1 MERGVYFDA
10 WFPRQHCYHPSLPP
24 RRLRMIDDL
33 VDYGATMLVWSALGG
48 GSISLPYLEQE
59 AFGALDARSRFYG
72 FVNDSEFIAACR
84 EKGIKVFGIVFEV
97 QGWEFPVELN
107 DDEDEVLAI
116 NELRGSGR
124 RGWMGLREF
133 SQDRYPKLWKPL
145 EHYFPGG
152 LTNSDGEPVR
162 DLLEECC
169 SRDIHG
175 APCHAHWVECPD
187 REHFCYAMDRNN
199 PVWREYLKAV
209 IRIQIDAGVDG
220 VQLDE
225 AELPITSMQYGG
237 CFCKDCMKGFRA
249 YLQDHADRLPDS
261 ISIGQLGD
269 FHYGRWLLD
278 QGYDFKD
285 DQSEAP
291 LFLEYLRFQRIQ
303 ITKYFTELADYARAY
318 AREQGREVQ
327 VAGNFFNVQDVYL
340 SLEPQVDVVITEM
353 RNTTYRQPEWYRY
366 AAGFGGSKPVVV
378 VENPYG
384 GVVPDLVRDLKV
396 GRGYD
401 LFRMSLFEAAA
412 LGVNMTIPYGAWM
425 GSVIEDSYWPP
436 HELCAEAQ
444 QWLVG
449 HEHLFSRQS
458 AARTAVVFSSESNFE
473 LETRDRALA
482 NNTLNLTSDDEIP
495 FWTACGV
502 LARGLQPY
510 DVVFFHDGELRAD
523 EVTGDDLSRYST
535 VVLPHCHRLTQ
546 QQAEALMDYLDGG
559 GRLARIGPLGSNL
572 DDDVRNSLESHAR
585 SSEVGESATVAR
597 IVATSQ
603 VRVDTLVDAAVH
615 LQRTE
620 GGVALH
626 LIRYEYDRSEDAI
639 PPLEEL
645 SLDVELDEQFELDG
659 VFGAPKPASGRLE
672 RDGRIHRLVL
682 HDVPLYSIVALR
694 RNGGNGA
701 EGERS

>member
-1 MERGVYFDA
+1 
-10 WFPRQHCYHPSLPP
+10 
-24 RRLRMIDDL
+24 
-33 VDYGATMLVWSALGG
+33 
-48 GSISLPYLEQE
+48 
-59 AFGALDARSRFYG
+59 
-72 FVNDSEFIAACR
+72 
-84 EKGIKVFGIVFEV
+84 
-97 QGWEFPVELN
+97 
-107 DDEDEVLAI
+107 
-116 NELRGSGR
+116 
-124 RGWMGLREF
+124 
-133 SQDRYPKLWKPL
+133 
-145 EHYFPGG
+145 
-152 LTNSDGEPVR
+152 
-162 DLLEECC
+162 
-169 SRDIHG
+169 
-175 APCHAHWVECPD
+175 
-187 REHFCYAMDRNN
+187 MDRNN

-249 YLQDHADRLPDS
+249 YLQAHPERLPES
-261 ISIGQLGD
+261 ISVDQLGD
-269 FHYGRWLLD
+269 FHYGSWLLD
-278 QGYDFKD
+278 RGYDFKD

-291 LFLEYLRFQRIQ
+291 LFLEYLRFQRGQ
-303 ITKYFTELADYARAY
+303 ITTYFAELAEYARSY
-318 AREQGREVQ
+318 AHDQGREVQ

-340 SLEPQVDVVITEM
+340 PLEPQVDVVITEM
-353 RNTTYRQPEWYRY
+353 RNTTYRQPEWFRY

-425 GSVIEDSYWPP
+425 GSVIEDSFWPP
-436 HELCAEAQ
+436 HELCAEVQ

-449 HEHLFSRQS
+449 HEHLFSRES
-458 AARTAVVFSSESNFE
+458 AAGTAVVYSSESNFE

-510 DVVFFHDGELRAD
+510 DVIFFHDDELRAD
-523 EVTGDDLSRYST
+523 EVTPEDLSRYST
-535 VVLPHCHRLTQ
+535 LVLPHCHLLTENQ
-546 QQAEALMDYLDGG
+546 GKALMDYLDDG
-559 GRLARIGPLGSNL
+559 GRVARIGPLGENL
-572 DDDVRNSLESHAR
+572 GAELRGSIESHER
-585 SSEVGESATVAR
+585 SFDVGEATTVAR
-597 IVATSQ
+597 IVERPQ
-603 VRVDTLVDAAVH
+603 VRVDTLLDAAVH

-620 GGVALH
+620 DGIAVH

-659 VFGAPKPASGRLE
+659 VFGAPKPAVGRLE
-672 RDGRIHRLVL
+672 REGLVHRLVL
-682 HDVPLYSIVALR
+682 RDVPLYSIIALR
-694 RNGGNGA
+694 RDREAGA
-701 EGERS
+701 EGGRS

>member
-1 MERGVYFDA
+1 
-10 WFPRQHCYHPSLPP
+10 
-24 RRLRMIDDL
+24 MIDDL
-33 VDYGATMLVWSALGG
+33 VEYGATMLVWSALGG

-59 AFGALDARSRFYG
+59 AFGSIDARSRFYG
-72 FVNDSEFIAACR
+72 FMNDSEFIAACR
-84 EKGIKVFGIVFEV
+84 KKGIKVFGIVFEV
-97 QGWEFPVELN
+97 QGWEFPVELSE
-107 DDEDEVLAI
+107 DEDEIFAI
-116 NELRGSGR
+116 NEMRGAGK

-133 SQDRYPKLWKPL
+133 SQNRYPKLWKPM
-145 EHYFPGG
+145 EHFFPCG
-152 LTNSDGEPVR
+152 LTNSDGEMVT

-175 APCHAHWVECPD
+175 DPCHAHWVECPD
-187 REHFCYAMDRNN
+187 RDHFCYAMDRNN

-209 IRIQIDAGVDG
+209 IRVQIDAGVTG

-249 YLQDHADRLPDS
+249 YLQDRPERLPES
-261 ISIGQLGD
+261 ISADQLDD

-278 QGYDFKD
+278 RGYDFKD

-291 LFLEYLRFQRIQ
+291 LSLEYLRFQRGQ
-303 ITKYFTELADYARAY
+303 ITTYFAELAEYARSY
-318 AREQGREVQ
+318 ARDQGREIQ

-340 SLEPQVDVVITEM
+340 PLEPQVDVVITEM
-353 RNTTYRQPEWYRY
+353 RNTTYRQPEWFRY

-384 GVVPDLVRDLKV
+384 GVVPDLVRDLQV

-425 GSVIEDSYWPP
+425 GSVIEDSFWPP
-436 HELCAEAQ
+436 HELCVEVQ

-449 HEHLFSRQS
+449 HEHLFSRES
-458 AARTAVVFSSESNFE
+458 AARTAVVYSSESNFE

-495 FWTACGV
+495 FWTACGM

-510 DVVFFHDGELRAD
+510 DVAFFHDGELRAD
-523 EVTGDDLSRYST
+523 EVTSRDLSRYST
-535 VVLPHCHRLTQ
+535 LVLPHCHRLTENQ
-546 QQAEALMDYLDGG
+546 GKALMQYLDDG
-559 GRLARIGPLGSNL
+559 GRVARIGPLGSNL
-572 DDDVRNSLESHAR
+572 EAGSRASLESHER
-585 SSEVGESATVAR
+585 SFTVGEGATVAR
-597 IVATSQ
+597 IVDRPQ
-603 VRVDTLVDAAVH
+603 VRVDTLLDAAVH

-620 GGVALH
+620 DGIALH

-639 PPLEEL
+639 PPLDEL

-659 VFGAPKPASGRLE
+659 VFGAPEPAGGRLQRE
-672 RDGRIHRLVL
+672 GLVHRLVL
-682 HDVPLYSIVALR
+682 RDVPLYSIIALR
-694 RNGGNGA
+694 RD
-701 EGERS
+701 S